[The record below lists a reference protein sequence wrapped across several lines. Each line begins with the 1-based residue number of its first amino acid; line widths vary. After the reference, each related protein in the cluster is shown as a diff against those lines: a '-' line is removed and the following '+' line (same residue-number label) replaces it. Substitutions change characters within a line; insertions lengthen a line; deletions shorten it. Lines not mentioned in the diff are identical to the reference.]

1 MILVDTGAIYALTD
15 RNDKNHRQA
24 KEFYA
29 SIVRRETLGLPL
41 PVLTESYLLLEAR
54 LGHFFANKVW
64 EAAINGVFELL
75 VPTEEDLRTAWRMEQ
90 RYAEAELGFV
100 DAVCFALC
108 ERYKISKVFTYDRRH
123 FALYRPSFA
132 SHLELLP

>member
-15 RNDKNHRQA
+15 RNDKNHEQA

-29 SIVRRETLGLPL
+29 SRVRRETLGLPL

-64 EAAINGVFELL
+64 EAAVSGVFELL
-75 VPTEEDLRTAWRMEQ
+75 VPTEEDLETAWRIEQ
-90 RYAEAELGFV
+90 EYPEAELGLV

-108 ERYKISKVFTYDRRH
+108 ERYKISKVFTYDRGH
-123 FALYRPSFA
+123 FALYRPRFTSY
-132 SHLELLP
+132 LELLP